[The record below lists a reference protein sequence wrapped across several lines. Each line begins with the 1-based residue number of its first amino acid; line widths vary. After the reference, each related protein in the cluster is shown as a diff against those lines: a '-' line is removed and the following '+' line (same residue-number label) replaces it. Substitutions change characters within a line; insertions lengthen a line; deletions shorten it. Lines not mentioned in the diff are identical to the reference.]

1 MNDLSDRLT
10 ACCLRNKMT
19 RTKLADKLGVSLGT
33 LKNWERGRTKLQ
45 NNFGLESGLGWQIE
59 QL

>member
-1 MNDLSDRLT
+1 
-10 ACCLRNKMT
+10 MT